1 MDESW
6 LGVPAAAMALGVSA
20 RHTRDLLESGALRGV
35 KVGHSWLADPKDVQR
50 RAAHSKQP
58 GRPLSPAN
66 AWRLML
72 LLEPHARSTDA
83 AATAPSALQTAGRPA
98 AGGVALEVPFEI
110 SAVNRSRLRSLLLNL
125 PGPEDLGRL
134 VKSRADIRRVRAH
147 RGVLDRALDDT
158 HVSVGGGQAVAAL
171 GGGVAAGGQHR
182 VYVRSADVD
191 AYLCRFRLVDD
202 IEGNID
208 VAVLPQKLPVDLCP
222 QPGRLVPLSVAW
234 ADLLDDPDTRARNAA
249 RNWVMSLPR
258 PLLIAD
264 GRRR

>member
-6 LGVPAAAMALGVSA
+6 LGVPAAAMELGVSA
-20 RHTRDLLESGALRGV
+20 RHARDLLESGALRGV
-35 KVGHSWLADPKDVQR
+35 KVGQSWLVDPQDLQR

-66 AWRLML
+66 AWRLLL
-72 LLEPHARSTDA
+72 LLEPDA
-83 AATAPSALQTAGRPA
+83 QSVGDVAAMAPSALLAA
-98 AGGVALEVPFEI
+98 AGGVPLQVPFEI

-125 PGPEDLGRL
+125 PGPEDFARL
-134 VKSRADIRRVRAH
+134 VKSRVDIRRVRAH
-147 RGVLDRALDDT
+147 RGVLDRALADKY
-158 HVSVGGGQAVAAL
+158 VSVGGGQAVAAL

-182 VYVRSADVD
+182 VYVGSADVD
-191 AYLCRFRLVDD
+191 AYLHRYRLVDD

-208 VAVLPQKLPVDLCP
+208 VAVLPSKLPVDLCP
-222 QPGRLVPLSVAW
+222 QPGKPVPLSVAW
-234 ADLLDDPDTRARNAA
+234 ADLLDDPDARARSAA
-249 RNWVMSLPR
+249 RNWVMGLPH